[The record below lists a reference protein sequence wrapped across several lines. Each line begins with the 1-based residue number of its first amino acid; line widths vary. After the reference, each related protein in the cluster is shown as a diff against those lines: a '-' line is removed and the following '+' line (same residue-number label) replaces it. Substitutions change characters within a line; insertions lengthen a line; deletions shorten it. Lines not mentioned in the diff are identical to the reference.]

1 MSSKSS
7 LYQSNE
13 MLLMCFCRAG
23 GAAVEMMGRLCG
35 TDLRHAGN
43 EWMDVF
49 FKHNDDM
56 MSHVLW
62 NSVMCMCS

>member
-1 MSSKSS
+1 
-7 LYQSNE
+7 
-13 MLLMCFCRAG
+13 MCFCHAG
-23 GAAVEMMGRLCG
+23 GAAVEVMGRLCR
-35 TDLRHAGN
+35 TDLSQAGN

-49 FKHNDDM
+49 LKHNDDL